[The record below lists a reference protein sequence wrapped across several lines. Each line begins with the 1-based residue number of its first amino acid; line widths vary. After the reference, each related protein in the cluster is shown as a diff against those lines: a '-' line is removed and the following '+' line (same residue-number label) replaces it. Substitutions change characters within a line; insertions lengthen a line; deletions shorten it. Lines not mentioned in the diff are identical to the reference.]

1 MNSKM
6 TSNSQ
11 LSTTEP
17 KNQNKNIN
25 KLSKQPEQEQNH
37 RNRDHVEGY
46 HQGEGWGR
54 IQEKVQGIR
63 SIDGRYKID
72 RGRLRTV

>member
-1 MNSKM
+1 M
-6 TSNSQ
+6 TTNSQ

-54 IQEKVQGIR
+54 IQEKVQGIS
-63 SIDGRYKID
+63 SIIGRHKIN
-72 RGRLRTV
+72 RGRL